1 MASRLAKLA
10 PSKTTPKKLSRP
22 ALAVNYKEYEEKIRE
37 YINTENGINIVFLTD
52 APDTKLDDFLVRNY
66 DLSTITIY
74 SNSSREVKVN
84 DDDNVNNKVVNSTFK
99 KAEIPA
105 NSLVI
110 AYAKSEEFFNKIKS
124 IATITKS
131 KVIIFTPLDIE
142 NKTADGKV
150 GEFNIYK
157 FNEEREPKI
166 LEAAASTSSPVV
178 KVSPPIA
185 KTKTVIKKIPELPS
199 RLILPPFPDIPRR
212 APGLIQD
219 TEAWNEAFTNY
230 IQSIL
235 RSIVFNV
242 ETVSER
248 QKEDLIKDLTQPT
261 ERNGNENVLL
271 IWRLAFTHESENP
284 DTLANYDQSEAIGDK
299 HLSAAFKEFTRS
311 KYPRISDDELN
322 EYTSRYMSEEF
333 QVPMGMKM
341 HFLDW
346 VIMDP
351 QVRPS
356 EKICEDIFESFCGAL
371 VTIGDKIMGGLGYL
385 LVRNIIRGIFGGFEY
400 DPNLKYGKAITILS
414 QGFRSHRWGDGF
426 TQDISLVTERRER
439 NKEAIFTATY
449 SLTQSGFISYVES
462 ELSLLPTF
470 RQLPRDFTG
479 ITVSETGKTVDE
491 AKEKASNKTLEAINK
506 LGITTANI
514 VTHDLRRVYFYRSN
528 ETYRKLVEIAYSKAA
543 QKGIKKLFFKKIKNI
558 EGEDN
563 HYMLVGVG
571 DDSISRKMMPLDS
584 FRKNSQREED
594 YIKML
599 ESYIAR

>member
-1 MASRLAKLA
+1 
-10 PSKTTPKKLSRP
+10 
-22 ALAVNYKEYEEKIRE
+22 
-37 YINTENGINIVFLTD
+37 
-52 APDTKLDDFLVRNY
+52 
-66 DLSTITIY
+66 
-74 SNSSREVKVN
+74 
-84 DDDNVNNKVVNSTFK
+84 
-99 KAEIPA
+99 
-105 NSLVI
+105 
-110 AYAKSEEFFNKIKS
+110 
-124 IATITKS
+124 
-131 KVIIFTPLDIE
+131 
-142 NKTADGKV
+142 
-150 GEFNIYK
+150 
-157 FNEEREPKI
+157 
-166 LEAAASTSSPVV
+166 
-178 KVSPPIA
+178 
-185 KTKTVIKKIPELPS
+185 
-199 RLILPPFPDIPRR
+199 
-212 APGLIQD
+212 
-219 TEAWNEAFTNY
+219 
-230 IQSIL
+230 
-235 RSIVFNV
+235 
-242 ETVSER
+242 
-248 QKEDLIKDLTQPT
+248 
-261 ERNGNENVLL
+261 
-271 IWRLAFTHESENP
+271 
-284 DTLANYDQSEAIGDK
+284 
-299 HLSAAFKEFTRS
+299 
-311 KYPRISDDELN
+311 
-322 EYTSRYMSEEF
+322 
-333 QVPMGMKM
+333 MKM